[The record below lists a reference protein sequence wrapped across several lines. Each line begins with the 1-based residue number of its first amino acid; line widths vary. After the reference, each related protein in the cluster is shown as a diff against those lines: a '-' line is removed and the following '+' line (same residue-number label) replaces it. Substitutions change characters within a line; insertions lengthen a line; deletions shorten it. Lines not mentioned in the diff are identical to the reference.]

1 MQLYRVE
8 KYEGGGSGWSR
19 TLAEAH
25 EDAKLS
31 SSRDSV
37 RIYLEDYPSDQG
49 VFCGLFNG
57 VRPIG
62 APKRTWRLTAR
73 GGLQEITDGKPAPEP
88 GPLAPDPEP
97 DSHGVTR
104 AVKGATAF
112 WAELEANQPKKGK

>member
-31 SSRDSV
+31 SARDSV

-62 APKRTWRLTAR
+62 ALKRTWRLTAR
-73 GGLQEITDGKPAPEP
+73 GGLQEVSASGVEA
-88 GPLAPDPEP
+88 PLAPDPEP

-112 WAELEANQPKKGK
+112 WAELDATQKKKT